1 MAQQL
6 KGPSK
11 NSIMDQGMEGVEI
24 YHEVEGGDK
33 KCDLNCST

>member
-1 MAQQL
+1 
-6 KGPSK
+6 
-11 NSIMDQGMEGVEI
+11 MDQGMEGVEI